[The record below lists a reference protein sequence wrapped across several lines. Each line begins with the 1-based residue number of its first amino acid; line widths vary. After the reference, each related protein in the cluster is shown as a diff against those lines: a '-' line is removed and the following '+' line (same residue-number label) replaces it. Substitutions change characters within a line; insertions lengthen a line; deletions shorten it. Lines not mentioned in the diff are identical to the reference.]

1 MSELLPSLQAKEIR
15 SGLLEYLATT
25 FALTDGDAQ
34 AALKDFLEDASS
46 GIFKGPF
53 VRLRLPFRPAEPGW
67 DDALG
72 WVPDEFVPYGHQAAA
87 FRRLSSSLHERPQP
101 TLVTTGTGS
110 GKTEAFLFPLLDHA
124 RRMRAAGQTGIK
136 ALILYPMNALA
147 NDQAKRL
154 TKLLTSDTRLAGLT
168 AAIYT
173 GEDSGRRTV
182 VSEKGLIT
190 DRDVIRSS
198 PPDILL
204 TNYKMLDQ
212 LLLRAADQPLWSAS
226 ADSLQYLVLDEFH
239 TYDGAQGTDV
249 AMLLRRLGLTLRS
262 HQSDLTDED
271 LARPLGKITPI
282 ATSATLG
289 DKGDP
294 GVMLDFAHT
303 VFGERFGDDAVVTE
317 SRMSYDEWARSISS
331 TWSTHQQ
338 PSEVDAGFVDS
349 SVRHWRDYATEIPAG
364 DFAKT
369 ALSHLWSISGHPDT
383 PHELAQ
389 AVAHHP
395 FMRRLVEASSD
406 AISVADLAEAI
417 LPTSPPS
424 GSDDF
429 PERRAEW
436 FDFPEQFL
444 LYVLAALSHVRAACG
459 PERIPMLNV
468 DMHLWVRELTRID
481 RRAGATPSFLWSDDG
496 AIVPTEDAAL
506 DESFHRD
513 AFPAVFCRHCGR
525 SGWGV
530 TLSPTGTAIDEDTAS
545 IRRKHMTKESRFRA
559 LLYAPAEADAAELAA
574 APIQGLAYWR
584 IKDRELSWA
593 APDADDEDLR
603 DGYVL
608 PILTQTGDDA
618 DDASRADTC
627 PSCGTKDAIR
637 FLGSAIATMLS
648 VSLSTLFGSA
658 GLDQNEKK
666 ALVFTDSV
674 QDAAHRA
681 GFVETRS
688 HSLTV
693 RSLLMDAVPATGS
706 VSLDELAERI
716 IRDAGDDAVAR
727 YRILPPDLVD
737 NEGFQPFWKEKTSA
751 TVTKRVR
758 DRVQNRLLFDAIL
771 EFGLQSRVGRT
782 LELTGSVAAHVDAG
796 GVDRLA
802 RIARKAVEGADIQV
816 LGAES
821 DAALAAWVRGVLV
834 YLRQQGGLYH
844 RWLDGYIAEDGNRW
858 KIWGGRPKNVGMP
871 AFPRGRPAPE
881 LPRVGHSRAATRNS
895 EFVNVTNPQSWYARW
910 AQRALGVPN
919 QAAASFARALFVEL
933 AKAGLVLEHAVKD
946 SGSTVYSLD
955 PGIVM
960 LTRISDDDLASG
972 GTLLACN
979 VCANV
984 VPGGREAVDQLDGAP
999 CLVVR
1004 CPGYLARQSGATNF
1018 YRRFY
1023 GDAAMRRIVAREHTS
1038 LLEDKLRL
1046 EFETGFKES
1055 GERPEAPNVL
1065 VATPTLEMGI
1075 DIGDLSTVFL
1085 SSLPRSVAS
1094 YLQRVG
1100 RAGRLTGNALN
1111 LAFITGRGEQL
1122 PRLQD
1127 PLSVINGEVRP
1138 PATYLDAEEI
1148 LQRQYIAHL
1157 VDSLARDTELFH
1169 PDQASKVM
1177 HSSESGTFLGSLIAF
1192 AEDDARGHVA
1202 RFLATFETLA
1212 PATVE
1217 SLTSWAVPA
1226 AGEGS
1231 SGLAALVHGASHR
1244 WATTLEGLQYRLKA
1258 IEEEIPELRRKAE
1271 MPAAT
1276 EDEKRDARSAGGS
1289 LKLVKAQIADMKSK
1303 WWVAVLEEYGIL
1315 PNYTLLDDS
1324 VELDIALN
1332 WVDDE
1337 GEYQSEPVG
1346 YTRGS
1351 RQALS
1356 EFAPGATF
1364 YANGLEIVIDAVDL
1378 GVDGTGIRDLAL
1390 CGACGY
1396 TKDVTGGAGVSVCPR
1411 CGDKEIADVNQRLE
1425 VLEFTRASAEVRRD
1439 EQRISD
1445 RRDERDRA
1453 RFHVVTA
1460 PDIDPAFERG
1470 SWYVQNYD
1478 FGARYFSKLSI
1489 TWLNLGKADVQANTK
1504 MIAGEE
1510 RAAPL
1515 FALCEGCGKQD
1526 TTAGANNPWE
1536 HRTWCRHRNAAK
1548 ERSRKVALSRTL
1560 TTQGV
1565 LLRLPLAVTVGDT
1578 FAVPSLKAAVL
1589 LGLRE
1594 EFGGAPDHIDV
1605 TVSVDPQPGD
1615 SDGSPA
1621 PALLLH
1627 DVVPGG
1633 TGYLADLTDPDK
1645 VWSLLRRAWG
1655 VLASCPCQEEGDGER
1670 LACHRCLLPFARA
1683 HEVPHVSRALAARHL
1698 ADILFAGSSE
1708 GAEPPVARAW
1718 NVTEKAPGPIDPES
1732 HLEQAFRAVL
1742 QEALTK
1748 AGAKV
1753 TSKQG
1758 PNGTRIQASF
1768 PGQPLRWTIDPQEPM
1783 GGVKP
1788 DFLLRSNTG
1797 ADEHKI
1803 AVFTDG
1809 HRWHAHP
1816 LSNRIADDARKRQ
1829 MLRDKGIRVI
1839 AVTAADIEAWR
1850 SGSVEAPSW
1859 MAAPVTELLMRQ
1871 QSAGFGPADV
1881 EAVSRGPIDF
1891 LIAWMKEPR
1900 GEELRKFSEAATHY
1914 FLFAPGNLQ
1923 FVRDPESTLEFIAQR
1938 ALVSAERPDQAQPPT
1953 AWLWGQPHLQ
1963 LAAESA
1969 NGLTRVV
1976 VALDDRDTALEDS
1989 SHRAAWREWLRLAN
2003 LFGLRDH
2010 STMISALSEMSGAG
2024 TNRSQPPT
2032 KQATLA
2038 PEWEELRDLAAS
2050 DAERSLI
2057 EELAVAAVTLPEQG
2071 HELEDGSPLTLS
2083 WPAYKVVVD
2092 LDVGPATASSLTRQ
2106 GWSVVPASLE
2116 SIAPALPK
2124 ED

>member
-34 AALKDFLEDASS
+34 AALKDFLENASS

-67 DDALG
+67 EDALG
-72 WVPDEFVPYGHQAAA
+72 WVPDGFVPYGHQAAA
-87 FRRLSSSLHERPQP
+87 FGRLSSSLHARPLP

-262 HQSDLTDED
+262 HQGDGLSEED
-271 LARPLGKITPI
+271 LARPLGRITPI

-294 GVMLDFAHT
+294 GVMLGFAHT
-303 VFGERFGDDAVVTE
+303 VFGEKFGDDAVVTE
-317 SRMSYDEWARSISS
+317 SRMTYDEWAARLGATS
-331 TWSTHQQ
+331 
-338 PSEVDAGFVDS
+338 PGVGLEPLALDADAVAAA
-349 SVRHWRDYATEIPAG
+349 VPRWRDASAAQDAEGLAR
-364 DFAKT
+364 T
-369 ALSHLWSISGHPDT
+369 AL
-383 PHELAQ
+383 
-389 AVAHHP
+389 
-395 FMRRLVEASSD
+395 
-406 AISVADLAEAI
+406 ADLCPGADIPTDPRGLARTVAA
-417 LPTSPPS
+417 LPLVRALTAASADATSLT
-424 GSDDF
+424 DLAAAVL
-429 PERRAEW
+429 PEKDAAAPTADWQSTRE
-436 FDFPEQFL
+436 EFL
-444 LYVLAALSHVRAACG
+444 LYVLAALSHVRAVAG
-459 PERIPMLNV
+459 PERLPMLNV
-468 DMHLWVRELTRID
+468 DLHLWVRELSRID
-481 RRAGATPSFLWSDDG
+481 RRAGATPSYLWTDDG
-496 AIVPTEDAAL
+496 AIVHSEDAAL
-506 DESFHRD
+506 DDTIERP
-513 AFPAVFCRHCGR
+513 AYPAVFCRHCGR

-530 TLSPTGTAIDEDTAS
+530 TLAPTGAAIDDDTAS
-545 IRRKHMTKESRFRA
+545 IRRKHMAKEARFRA
-559 LLYAPAEADAAELAA
+559 LLYAPSEADASELAA
-574 APIQGLAYWR
+574 EPITGLAYWR
-584 IKDRELSWA
+584 INDRELAWA
-593 APDADDEDLR
+593 APDEDDEDLR
-603 DGYVL
+603 DGWVL
-608 PILTQTGDDA
+608 PVLTQTGDDA
-618 DDASRADTC
+618 DDASLKDTC
-627 PSCGTKDAIR
+627 PACGTKDAIR

-658 GLDQNEKK
+658 GLDQHEKK

-737 NEGFQPFWKEKTSA
+737 HEGFAPFWQQKTA
-751 TVTKRVR
+751 AKVTKRVR

-796 GVDRLA
+796 GIDRLA
-802 RIARKAVEGADIQV
+802 RIARKAIEGADIQV
-816 LGAES
+816 LGEDS

-834 YLRQQGGLYH
+834 YLRQQGGVHH

-871 AFPRGRPAPE
+871 AFPKGRPAPE
-881 LPRVGHSRAATRNS
+881 LPRVGSSRAATRNS
-895 EFVNVTNPQSWYARW
+895 EFVNVANAQSWYARW
-910 AQRALGVPN
+910 AQRVLGVPG

-933 AKAGLVLEHAVKD
+933 AKADLVLEHAVKD
-946 SGSTVYSLD
+946 SGATVYSLD

-960 LTRISDDDLASG
+960 LSRIGDDDLATG
-972 GTLLACN
+972 ATLLACD
-979 VCANV
+979 VCSNV
-984 VPGGREAVDQLDGAP
+984 VPGGREAVAQLEGAP
-999 CLVVR
+999 CVVLR
-1004 CPGYLARQSGATNF
+1004 CPGFLARKPSEPNF

-1038 LLEDKLRL
+1038 LLQDKVRL

-1111 LAFITGRGEQL
+1111 LAFVTGRGEQL

-1157 VDSLARDTELFH
+1157 VDTLARDTSLAH
-1169 PDQASKVM
+1169 PTEASKVM
-1177 HSSESGTFLGSLIAF
+1177 ASSEPGTFLGDLIAF
-1192 AEDDARGHVA
+1192 AEDDARGHVT
-1202 RFLATFETLA
+1202 RFLASFDSLA
-1212 PATVE
+1212 E
-1217 SLTSWAVPA
+1217 STREALLAWAVPV

-1231 SGLAALVHGASHR
+1231 SGVAELVFGASRR
-1244 WATTLEGLQYRLKA
+1244 WATTLAELEYRRKA
-1258 IEEEIPELRRKAE
+1258 IEDEIPRLRDKAK

-1276 EDEKRDARSAGGS
+1276 EDEKRDARSAEGS
-1289 LKLVKAQIADMKSK
+1289 LKLVKSQLADMKSK
-1303 WWVAVLEEYGIL
+1303 WWVGVLEEYGIL

-1324 VELDIALN
+1324 VELAIALN

-1337 GEYQSEPVG
+1337 GNFESEPMS
-1346 YTRGS
+1346 YARGS
-1351 RQALS
+1351 RTALS

-1364 YANGLEIVIDAVDL
+1364 YAGGLEIVIDAVEL
-1378 GVDGTGIRDLAL
+1378 GTEGDSIRALAL

-1396 TKDVTGGAGVSVCPR
+1396 TKDVTEGGSVTVCPR
-1411 CGDKEIADVNQRLE
+1411 CGDRQIADVSQRLE
-1425 VLEFTRASAEVRRD
+1425 VLEFTRASAEVKRD

-1445 RRDERDRA
+1445 RRDDRERA

-1460 PDIDPAFERG
+1460 PDIDPTFERG

-1489 TWLNLGKADVQANTK
+1489 TWLNLGRADQQANSL

-1510 RAAPL
+1510 RQAPL
-1515 FALCEGCGKQD
+1515 FPLCEGCGKKD
-1526 TTAGANNPWE
+1526 NTAGTNNPWD
-1536 HRTWCRHRNAAK
+1536 HRTWCRHRNATK
-1548 ERSRKVALSRTL
+1548 ERTLKVALTRTL
-1560 TTQGV
+1560 STQGV
-1565 LLRLPLAVTVGDT
+1565 LLRLPLAVTVGDS

-1605 TVSVDPQPGD
+1605 VVSVDPQP
-1615 SDGSPA
+1615 SDADGTPA
-1621 PALLLH
+1621 QALLLH

-1645 VWSLLRRAWG
+1645 VWSLLRRAWA
-1655 VLASCPCQEEGDGER
+1655 VLANCECRETDK
-1670 LACHRCLLPFARA
+1670 LACHRCLLPFARSG
-1683 HEVPHVSRALAARHL
+1683 EVTHVSRALAERHL
-1698 ADILFAGSSE
+1698 ADILFAGSAE
-1708 GAEPPVARAW
+1708 GAEPPATRLW
-1718 NVTEKAPGPIDPES
+1718 NVTEQPPVVVDIES

-1753 TSKQG
+1753 SSKPG

-1768 PGQPLRWTIDPQEPM
+1768 PGQPLRWTIDPQEKM
-1783 GGVKP
+1783 GGVMP
-1788 DFLLRSNTG
+1788 DFLLWSDTG

-1803 AVFTDG
+1803 AIFTDG
-1809 HRWHAHP
+1809 HRWHATP
-1816 LSNRIADDARKRQ
+1816 SVNRIADDARKRA
-1829 MLRDKGIRVI
+1829 MLRDKGIRVL
-1839 AVTAADIEAWR
+1839 AVTAADLEEWRRGTIEPPAWMDPGITQHLMAQAQARFGPSDVASAASGPLSFLVEWMRSPRPDELRSLADQAAYYFLNPAQVRFVPEPGSSLETIAARAIRDGEHPASAAQPRAWLWR
-1850 SGSVEAPSW
+1850 SGPLVLTAEVLSNGGSSV
-1859 MAAPVTELLMRQ
+1859 
-1871 QSAGFGPADV
+1871 
-1881 EAVSRGPIDF
+1881 
-1891 LIAWMKEPR
+1891 
-1900 GEELRKFSEAATHY
+1900 
-1914 FLFAPGNLQ
+1914 
-1923 FVRDPESTLEFIAQR
+1923 
-1938 ALVSAERPDQAQPPT
+1938 ALV
-1953 AWLWGQPHLQ
+1953 
-1963 LAAESA
+1963 
-1969 NGLTRVV
+1969 
-1976 VALDDRDTALEDS
+1976 LDDSDDAVADS
-1989 SHRAAWREWLRLAN
+1989 SHKVAWQEWLRLAN
-2003 LFGLRDH
+2003 LFGLRNH
-2010 STMISALSEMSGAG
+2010 STVITALSEVESTKASGGSVLEPEAEKALL
-2024 TNRSQPPT
+2024 S
-2032 KQATLA
+2032 
-2038 PEWEELRDLAAS
+2038 PEWEELRDLAET

-2057 EELAVAAVTLPEQG
+2057 EELATASAPVALPEQG
-2071 HELEDGSPLTLS
+2071 REVGDGTPLALS
-2083 WPAYKVVVD
+2083 WPDRKVVVD
-2092 LDVGPATASSLTRQ
+2092 LDLDPAVASSLASEDWT
-2106 GWSVVPASLE
+2106 VVPATLA
-2116 SIAPALPK
+2116 SITAALTA
-2124 ED
+2124 

>member
-1 MSELLPSLQAKEIR
+1 VSELLPSLQAKEIR

-53 VRLRLPFRPAEPGW
+53 VRLRLPFRAAEPGW
-67 DDALG
+67 EDALG
-72 WVPDEFVPYGHQAAA
+72 WVPDGFVPYGHQAAA
-87 FRRLSSSLHERPQP
+87 FQRLSSSLHERPLP

-154 TKLLTSDTRLAGLT
+154 TKLLTSDRRLAGLT

-173 GEDSGRRTV
+173 GEDSGRRTI

-262 HQSDLTDED
+262 HTSGLSEED
-271 LARPLGKITPI
+271 LARPLGRITPI

-294 GVMLDFAHT
+294 GVMLDFART
-303 VFGERFGDDAVVTE
+303 VFGETFGDDAVVTE
-317 SRMSYDEWARSISS
+317 SRMTYDEWAAR
-331 TWSTHQQ
+331 
-338 PSEVDAGFVDS
+338 VDGDAFAAAGRPTDLEPDFIAGAVN
-349 SVRHWRDYATEIPAG
+349 HWRFAFEEGTVAEAATTVLHHLTGMHAEVRDEARSLVSAASSLPLVRDLAAAAA
-364 DFAKT
+364 DAVS
-369 ALSHLWSISGHPDT
+369 LS
-383 PHELAQ
+383 ELADR
-389 AVAHHP
+389 VLP
-395 FMRRLVEASSD
+395 RTPP
-406 AISVADLAEAI
+406 ADQNPAQW
-417 LPTSPPS
+417 
-424 GSDDF
+424 
-429 PERRAEW
+429 RATRDE
-436 FDFPEQFL
+436 FV
-444 LYVLAALSHVRAACG
+444 LYVLAALSHVRAVAG

-468 DMHLWVRELTRID
+468 DMHLWVRELSRIN
-481 RRAGATPSFLWSDDG
+481 RRAGATPSFVWSDDG
-496 AIVPTEDAAL
+496 ALVPTEDAAL
-506 DESFHRD
+506 DDSIHRD

-530 TLSPTGTAIDEDTAS
+530 TLTPTGTTLSDDDPTAT
-545 IRRKHMTKESRFRA
+545 RRKHLTKEGRFRT
-559 LLYAPAEADAAELAA
+559 LLYAPAEADAAELAGS
-574 APIQGLAYWR
+574 PIQGLAYWR

-593 APDADDEDLR
+593 APDSDDEDLR

-693 RSLLMDAVPATGS
+693 RSLLMDAVPLSGS

-716 IRDAGDDAVAR
+716 MLDAGDDAVAR

-737 NEGFQPFWKEKTSA
+737 HEAFAPFWQSA
-751 TVTKRVR
+751 TAAKVTKRVR

-802 RIARKAVEGADIQV
+802 RIARKAVEGADVQV
-816 LGAES
+816 LGLDS

-834 YLRQQGGLYH
+834 YLRQQGGVYH

-895 EFVNVTNPQSWYARW
+895 EFVNVANPQSWYARW

-946 SGSTVYSLD
+946 SGATVYSLD

-960 LTRISDDDLASG
+960 LTRVSDEDLATG
-972 GTLLACN
+972 ATLLACT

-999 CLVVR
+999 CLVAR
-1004 CPGYLARQSGATNF
+1004 CPGYMARQTGETNF

-1038 LLEDKLRL
+1038 LLQDKTRL
-1046 EFETGFKES
+1046 EYETGFKES

-1122 PRLQD
+1122 PRLND

-1157 VDSLARDTELFH
+1157 VDTLARDTALFH

-1177 HSSESGTFLGSLIAF
+1177 ASSEPGTFLGTLIAF

-1202 RFLATFETLA
+1202 RFLASFDSLSE
-1212 PATVE
+1212 ATRE
-1217 SLTSWAVPA
+1217 ALLDWAVPV
-1226 AGEGS
+1226 AGEGT
-1231 SGLAALVHGASHR
+1231 SGLAALIHGASHR
-1244 WATTLEGLQYRLKA
+1244 WATTLEGLEYRLKA
-1258 IEEEIPELRRKAE
+1258 VVDAIPELDKKAA

-1276 EDEKRDARSAGGS
+1276 EDEKRDARAAHGT
-1289 LKLVKAQIADMKSK
+1289 LRLIKAQIADMKST
-1303 WWVAVLEEYGIL
+1303 WWVGVLEEYGIL

-1324 VELDIALN
+1324 VELDIALT

-1337 GEYQSEPVG
+1337 GNYESEPMS
-1346 YTRGS
+1346 YARGS
-1351 RQALS
+1351 RTALA

-1364 YANGLEIVIDAVDL
+1364 YAGGLEIVIDAVDL
-1378 GVDGTGIRDLAL
+1378 GVDGTGIRELAL

-1396 TKDVTGGAGVSVCPR
+1396 TKDVTGGVSVSVCPR

-1425 VLEFTRASAEVRRD
+1425 VLEFTRASAEVKRD

-1445 RRDERDRA
+1445 RRDERDKA
-1453 RFHVVTA
+1453 RFQLVTA
-1460 PDIDPAFERG
+1460 PDIDPAYERG

-1478 FGARYFSKLSI
+1478 FGARYFSKLAI
-1489 TWLNLGKADVQANTK
+1489 TWLNLGKADQQANSL
-1504 MIAGEE
+1504 MIAGDE
-1510 RAAPL
+1510 RQAPL
-1515 FALCEGCGKQD
+1515 FALCEGCGKKD
-1526 TTAGANNPWE
+1526 NTAGTNNPWD
-1536 HRTWCRHRNAAK
+1536 HRTWCRHRNATK
-1548 ERSRKVALSRTL
+1548 ERTRKVALTRTL

-1565 LLRLPLAVTVGDT
+1565 LLRLPLAVTTGDT

-1605 TVSVDPQPGD
+1605 VVSVDPQPGD

-1645 VWSLLRRAWG
+1645 VWSLLRRAWA

-1683 HEVPHVSRALAARHL
+1683 HEVPHVSRALAERHL

-1708 GAEPPVARAW
+1708 GAEPPVALAW
-1718 NVTEKAPGPIDPES
+1718 NVTEKPPVDVDIES

-1753 TSKQG
+1753 SSKPG
-1758 PNGTRIQASF
+1758 PHGTRIQASF
-1768 PGQPLRWTIDPQEPM
+1768 PGQPLRWTLDPQEPM

-1788 DFLLRSNTG
+1788 DFLLRSTTG
-1797 ADEHKI
+1797 ADEHKVAI
-1803 AVFTDG
+1803 FTDG
-1809 HRWHAHP
+1809 HRWHATP
-1816 LSNRIADDARKRQ
+1816 SVNRIADDARKRA
-1829 MLRDKGIRVI
+1829 MLRDKGIRVL

-1850 SGSVEAPSW
+1850 SGTVESPEW
-1859 MAAPVTELLMRQ
+1859 MSGQVTQHLMAQ
-1871 QSAGFGPADV
+1871 AQSRFGPSDV
-1881 EAVSRGPIDF
+1881 ASVASGPVSF
-1891 LIAWMKEPR
+1891 LVEWMRSPR
-1900 GEELRKFSEAATHY
+1900 PEELRSLADQAAYY
-1914 FLFAPGNLQ
+1914 FLSPAQ
-1923 FVRDPESTLEFIAQR
+1923 VRYVPEPESSLEAVATR
-1938 ALVSAERPDQAQPPT
+1938 AIRDGEHPAAAAQPR
-1953 AWLWGQPHLQ
+1953 AWLWRSGPLVLTAEV
-1963 LAAESA
+1963 LAHGGTS
-1969 NGLTRVV
+1969 VV
-1976 VALDDRDTALEDS
+1976 VALDDSQAALEDS
-1989 SHRAAWREWLRLAN
+1989 SHKAAWREWLRLSN

-2010 STMISALSEMSGAG
+2010 STVITALSEIGSAPTSVVEKVAG
-2024 TNRSQPPT
+2024 VS
-2032 KQATLA
+2032 LA
-2038 PEWEELRDLAAS
+2038 PEWQDLRDLAAS
-2050 DAERSLI
+2050 DAERSLL
-2057 EELAVAAVTLPEQG
+2057 EELGAAAVALPEQG
-2071 HELEDGSPLTLS
+2071 YELEDGTPLALS
-2083 WPAYKVVVD
+2083 WPDRKVVVD
-2092 LDVGPATASSLTRQ
+2092 LDVDPATASSLARA
-2106 GWSVVPASLE
+2106 GWSVVPATLTT
-2116 SIAPALPK
+2116 ITAALT
-2124 ED
+2124 E

>member
-34 AALKDFLEDASS
+34 AALKNFLEDASS

-67 DDALG
+67 EDALG
-72 WVPDEFVPYGHQAAA
+72 WVPDGFVPYGHQATA
-87 FRRLSSSLHERPQP
+87 FRRLSSSLHERPLP

-226 ADSLQYLVLDEFH
+226 AHSLQYLVLDEFH

-262 HQSDLTDED
+262 HQGDGLSDAD

-303 VFGERFGDDAVVTE
+303 VFGEKFDDDAVVTE
-317 SRMSYDEWARSISS
+317 SRMTYDEWATTVDARAFANAGPPTEINSDWIIGAVNHWRFAFDA
-331 TWSTHQQ
+331 TPVDEAAATVLYHLTGMH
-338 PSEVDAGFVDS
+338 SEVRDEARTLASAAS
-349 SVRHWRDYATEIPAG
+349 SLPLVRD
-364 DFAKT
+364 
-369 ALSHLWSISGHPDT
+369 L
-383 PHELAQ
+383 
-389 AVAHHP
+389 AVA
-395 FMRRLVEASSD
+395 ATD
-406 AISVADLAEAI
+406 AISLTDLTDRVLPRTPPADLSAE
-417 LPTSPPS
+417 
-424 GSDDF
+424 
-429 PERRAEW
+429 EW
-436 FDFPEQFL
+436 QATREEFL
-444 LYVLAALSHVRAACG
+444 LYVLAALSHVRAVAG

-468 DMHLWVRELTRID
+468 DMHLWVRELSRID
-481 RRAGATPSFLWSDDG
+481 RRSGATPSFLWSDDG
-496 AIVPTEDAAL
+496 SIVPTEDAAL
-506 DESFHRD
+506 DDSLHRD

-530 TLSPTGTAIDEDTAS
+530 TLTPTGTTLDDDTAS
-545 IRRKHMTKESRFRA
+545 IRRKHMSKEARFRA
-559 LLYAPAEADAAELAA
+559 LLYAPAEADAAELADS
-574 APIQGLAYWR
+574 PIQGLGYWR
-584 IKDRELSWA
+584 IRDRELSFT
-593 APDADDEDLR
+593 PPTADDDDVR
-603 DGYVL
+603 NGYVL

-681 GFVETRS
+681 GFIETRS

-693 RSLLMDAVPATGS
+693 RSLLMDAVPMSGA

-716 IRDAGDDAVAR
+716 INDAGDDAVAR

-737 NEGFQPFWKEKTSA
+737 HENFAPFWQQKTASA
-751 TVTKRVR
+751 VTKRVR

-782 LELTGSVAAHVDAG
+782 LELTGSVAAQVDAG
-796 GVDRLA
+796 GIDRLA
-802 RIARKAVEGADIQV
+802 RIARKAIEGADIQV

-834 YLRQQGGLYH
+834 YLRQQGGVYH

-895 EFVNVTNPQSWYARW
+895 EFVNVANAQSWYARW

-946 SGSTVYSLD
+946 SGAAVYSLD
-955 PGIVM
+955 PSIVM
-960 LTRISDDDLASG
+960 LSRISDDDLAVG
-972 GTLLACN
+972 ATLLSCN

-984 VPGGREAVDQLDGAP
+984 VPGGRDAVDQLDGAP

-1004 CPGYLARQSGATNF
+1004 CPGYLQRHPGSPNF
-1018 YRRFY
+1018 YRGFY
-1023 GDAAMRRIVAREHTS
+1023 ADAAMRRIVAREHTS
-1038 LLEDKLRL
+1038 LLQDKVRL

-1055 GERPEAPNVL
+1055 GDRPEAPNVL

-1111 LAFITGRGEQL
+1111 FAFVTGRGEQL

-1157 VDSLARDTELFH
+1157 VDTLARDTSLFH

-1177 HSSESGTFLGSLIAF
+1177 ASALPGTFLGDLVAF
-1192 AEDDARGHVA
+1192 AEDDARGHVG
-1202 RFLATFETLA
+1202 RFLASFDSLA
-1212 PATVE
+1212 EATRE
-1217 SLTSWAVPA
+1217 ALESWAVPV
-1226 AGEGS
+1226 AGERS
-1231 SGLAALVHGASHR
+1231 SGVAGLIFGASHR
-1244 WATTLEGLQYRLKA
+1244 WATTLEGLEHRLQA
-1258 IEEEIPELRRKAE
+1258 ITDAIPELDRIAGL
-1271 MPAAT
+1271 PAAT
-1276 EDEKRDARSAGGS
+1276 DDQRRDARAAHGS
-1289 LKLVKAQIADMKSK
+1289 LKLVKAQIADMRSQ
-1303 WWVAVLEEYGIL
+1303 WWVGVLEEYGIL

-1337 GEYQSEPVG
+1337 GNYETEPMS
-1346 YTRGS
+1346 YARGS
-1351 RQALS
+1351 RTALS

-1364 YANGLEIVIDAVDL
+1364 YAGGLEIVIDAVDL
-1378 GVDGTGIRDLAL
+1378 GIDGTGIRELAL

-1396 TKDVTGGAGVSVCPR
+1396 TTDVTGGVSISVCPR

-1425 VLEFTRASAEVRRD
+1425 ALEFTRASAEVKRD

-1453 RFHVVTA
+1453 RFHVATA
-1460 PDIDPAFERG
+1460 PDIDPAFERN
-1470 SWYVQNYD
+1470 SWYVQGYD
-1478 FGARYFSKLSI
+1478 FGARYFSRLAI
-1489 TWLNLGKADVQANTK
+1489 TWINLGKADQQANSL
-1504 MIAGEE
+1504 MIAGDE
-1510 RAAPL
+1510 RQAPL
-1515 FALCEGCGKQD
+1515 FALCEGCGKKD
-1526 TTAGANNPWE
+1526 NTAGTNNPWD
-1536 HRTWCRHRNAAK
+1536 HRTWCRHRNATK
-1548 ERSRKVALSRTL
+1548 EHTRKVALTRTL

-1565 LLRLPLAVTVGDT
+1565 LLRLPLSVTMGDS

-1605 TVSVDPQPGD
+1605 VVSVDPQPG
-1615 SDGSPA
+1615 SDEESPA

-1645 VWSLLRRAWG
+1645 VWSLLRRAWS
-1655 VLASCPCQEEGDGER
+1655 VLTSCPCQDEGDGER
-1670 LACHRCLLPFARA
+1670 LACHRCLLPFARS
-1683 HEVPHVSRALAARHL
+1683 HEVPHVSREIAARHL
-1698 ADILFAGSSE
+1698 TDILFSGSSD
-1708 GAEPPVARAW
+1708 GGEPPVAREW
-1718 NVTEKAPGPIDPES
+1718 NVTEKPPVELDIES
-1732 HLEQAFRAVL
+1732 HLEQAFRATL
-1742 QEALTK
+1742 QDALTK

-1753 TSKQG
+1753 TQKPG
-1758 PNGTRIQASF
+1758 PHGTRIQVAF
-1768 PGQPLRWTIDPQEPM
+1768 PGGPVRWTIDPQVAM

-1788 DFLLRSNTG
+1788 DFMLTSSTG

-1803 AVFTDG
+1803 AIFTDG
-1809 HRWHAHP
+1809 HRWHASP
-1816 LSNRIADDARKRQ
+1816 SVNRIADDARKRA
-1829 MLRDKGIRVI
+1829 MLRDKGIRVL

-1850 SGSVEAPSW
+1850 RGEVETPEW
-1859 MAAPVTELLMRQ
+1859 MSSQVTQHLMAQASSRF
-1871 QSAGFGPADV
+1871 SPTDV
-1881 EAVSRGPIDF
+1881 ASIASGPISF
-1891 LIAWMKEPR
+1891 LVEWMRSPR
-1900 GEELRKFSEAATHY
+1900 PDELRSLADQAAYY
-1914 FLFAPGNLQ
+1914 FLNPAQ
-1923 FVRDPESTLEFIAQR
+1923 VRYIPEPESSLESVVAR
-1938 ALVSAERPDQAQPPT
+1938 AIRDGVNPVPAAQPR
-1953 AWLWGQPHLQ
+1953 AWLWRSGALVF
-1963 LAAESA
+1963 AAEVHA
-1969 NGLTRVV
+1969 NGSTGVA
-1976 VALDDRDTALEDS
+1976 VALDDSAAAVDDS
-1989 SHRAAWREWLRLAN
+1989 SHKSAWREWLRLSN

-2010 STMISALSEMSGAG
+2010 STVITALSEMDGVGVSVVEKSAA
-2024 TNRSQPPT
+2024 
-2032 KQATLA
+2032 KVELA
-2038 PEWEELRDLAAS
+2038 PEWAELREFAAS
-2050 DAERSLI
+2050 DDERSLI
-2057 EELAVAAVTLPEQG
+2057 EELAAAALPVPEQG
-2071 HELEDGSPLTLS
+2071 HEIDGTPLAMS
-2083 WPAYKVVVD
+2083 WPERRIVVD
-2092 LDVGPATASSLTRQ
+2092 LELHPTTASSLGAA
-2106 GWSVVPASLE
+2106 GWSVVPASVE
-2116 SIAPALPK
+2116 AIAAAVQRGA
-2124 ED
+2124 